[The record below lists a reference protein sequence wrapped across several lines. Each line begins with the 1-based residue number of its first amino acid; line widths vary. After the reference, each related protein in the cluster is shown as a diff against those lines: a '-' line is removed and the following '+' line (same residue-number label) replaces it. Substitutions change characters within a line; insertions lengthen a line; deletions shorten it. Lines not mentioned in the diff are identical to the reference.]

1 MGVALR
7 AAEWYNADMKG
18 TEVKDNYKWWALG
31 LLWVAF
37 FLQQGTRQLFGPS
50 VPAICASLGV
60 DKVAIGVVG
69 TVFAMTYGICV
80 PFAGL
85 TADLFN
91 RKWMVTIGVAVF
103 CLGIFASGF
112 VASIG
117 LLILTY
123 GILNGFGQTFY
134 YPSATSLVSQ
144 LHRESRATAISILQ
158 LGLYIGIVGC
168 GSLAGFL
175 AGRGGESWRLPFW
188 IFGGLGLAWAVAL
201 AVFLKDTKPVTAV
214 SQSNNLNNPNNRTT
228 SDKPSIREALIAV
241 VSKPT
246 AICVTLGL
254 AMMIYVD
261 IGFKNWMPTHLQNT
275 FMDAC
280 PYLQRWSGLHAV
292 LWHYL
297 GAIIGVLVG
306 SRIGDRLVKGRPGIR
321 LELGVAG
328 LGLAIPFIVWMALSP
343 TFLQCCI
350 AMFVFGVFRGVYDSN
365 FMASFFDVVNPR
377 YHASGVGIMMCV
389 AFLFGSLSSTVLPW
403 IAKVLN
409 GNMAYSMA
417 SLAGF
422 YLVGG
427 LILVLSRVRFLKR
440 DLAQR

>member
-1 MGVALR
+1 MN
-7 AAEWYNADMKG
+7 EK
-18 TEVKDNYKWWALG
+18 NYKWWALA

-50 VPAICASLGV
+50 VPSICASFGV
-60 DKVAIGVVG
+60 DKVALGVVG

-91 RKWMVTIGVAVF
+91 RKWMVTIGVAIF
-103 CLGIFASGF
+103 CGGIFLSGF
-112 VASIG
+112 VASVG

-144 LHRESRATAISILQ
+144 LHKESRATAISILQ

-168 GSLAGFL
+168 GSLAGFV
-175 AGRGGESWRLPFW
+175 AGKGGESWRMPFW

-201 AVFLKDTKPVTAV
+201 VFFLKDTKPVASTV
-214 SQSNNLNNPNNRTT
+214 GLNLQPQPQ
-228 SDKPSIREALIAV
+228 KPSIREAISAV
-241 VSKPT
+241 FSKPT
-246 AICVTLGL
+246 AICVILGL

-261 IGFKNWMPTHLQNT
+261 IGFKNWMPSHLQET
-275 FMDAC
+275 FGRDC
-280 PYLQRWSGLHAV
+280 PFLKQWAGLHAV
-292 LWHYL
+292 LWHYV
-297 GAIIGVLVG
+297 GAIVGVLVG

-321 LELGVAG
+321 LEMGIAG
-328 LGLAIPFIVWMALSP
+328 LGLAIPFIVWMAMTQS
-343 TFLQCCI
+343 
-350 AMFVFGVFRGVYDSN
+350 FVFCCVAMLGFGLFRGVYDSN

-377 YHASGVGIMMCV
+377 YHASGVGIMMCI

-403 IAKVLN
+403 LAKMLG
-409 GNMAYSMA
+409 GNMAWSMS

-422 YLVGG
+422 YLIGA
-427 LILVLSRVRFLKR
+427 LVIFLARACFLGR
-440 DLAQR
+440 DYEKLG

>member
-1 MGVALR
+1 MN
-7 AAEWYNADMKG
+7 EKS
-18 TEVKDNYKWWALG
+18 YKWWALA

-50 VPAICASLGV
+50 VPSICASFGV
-60 DKVAIGVVG
+60 DKVALGVVG

-103 CLGIFASGF
+103 CLGIFLSGF
-112 VASIG
+112 VASVG

-144 LHRESRATAISILQ
+144 LHKESRATAISILQ

-168 GSLAGFL
+168 GSLAGFV
-175 AGRGGESWRLPFW
+175 AGRGGESWRTPFLV
-188 IFGGLGLAWAVAL
+188 FGGIGLAWAVAL
-201 AVFLKDTKPVTAV
+201 VFFLKDTKPVAV
-214 SQSNNLNNPNNRTT
+214 AGAVA
-228 SDKPSIREALIAV
+228 KPSIKEAVRAV
-241 VSKPT
+241 FAKPT
-246 AICVTLGL
+246 AICVILGL

-261 IGFKNWMPTHLQNT
+261 IGFKNWMPSHLQET
-275 FMDAC
+275 FGNAC
-280 PYLQRWSGLHAV
+280 PFLKQWAGLHAV

-297 GAIIGVLVG
+297 GAIVGVLAG
-306 SRIGDRLVKGRPGIR
+306 SRFGDRLVKGRPGIR
-321 LELGVAG
+321 LELGIAG
-328 LGLAIPFIVWMALSP
+328 LGLAIPFIVWMAMTQSFVL
-343 TFLQCCI
+343 CCV
-350 AMFVFGVFRGVYDSN
+350 AMLGFGLFRGVYDSN

-377 YHASGVGIMMCV
+377 YHASGCGIMMCI

-403 IAKVLN
+403 LAKLLG
-409 GNMAYSMA
+409 GNMAWSMS
-417 SLAGF
+417 SLGGF
-422 YLVGG
+422 YLVGA
-427 LILVLSRVRFLKR
+427 LVILLARTCFLKR
-440 DLAQR
+440 DYERS

>member
-1 MGVALR
+1 
-7 AAEWYNADMKG
+7 MK
-18 TEVKDNYKWWALG
+18 KLDYKWTALL

-50 VPAICASLGV
+50 VPAICGSLGI

-85 TADLFN
+85 TADLLN
-91 RKWMVTIGVAVF
+91 RKWMVTCGVAIF
-103 CLGIFASGF
+103 CLGIFLSGF
-112 VASIG
+112 VASVG

-144 LHRESRATAISILQ
+144 LHKESRATAISILQ

-175 AGRGGESWRLPFW
+175 AGRGGDSWRTPFW
-188 IFGGLGLAWAVAL
+188 IFGGIGLAWVFVL
-201 AVFLKDTKPVTAV
+201 AFFLRDTKPVDAHFAEMRPPEGETGQKSANGGGGISAKCTKGETIVFAV
-214 SQSNNLNNPNNRTT
+214 
-228 SDKPSIREALIAV
+228 KAV
-241 VSKPT
+241 FTKPT
-246 AICVTLGL
+246 ALCVVIGL

-280 PYLQRWSGLHAV
+280 PYLKQWSGLHAV

-297 GAIIGVLVG
+297 GAIVGVLAG
-306 SRIGDRLVKGRPGIR
+306 SRFGDRLVKGRPGIR
-321 LELGVAG
+321 LELGIAG
-328 LGLAIPFIVWMALSP
+328 LGLAIPFIVWMALAP
-343 TFLQCCI
+343 TFSQCCL
-350 AMFVFGVFRGVYDSN
+350 AMLGFGFFRGIYDSN

-403 IAKVLN
+403 IAQELN
-409 GNMAYSMA
+409 GNMSYSMV
-417 SLAGF
+417 SLAAF
-422 YLVGG
+422 YLVGA
-427 LILVLSRVRFLKR
+427 LVILLARAVFLKR
-440 DLAQR
+440 DLVRA

>member
-1 MGVALR
+1 MQ
-7 AAEWYNADMKG
+7 DSK
-18 TEVKDNYKWWALG
+18 YKWWALA

-50 VPAICASLGV
+50 VPAMCASFGV

-91 RKWMVTIGVAVF
+91 RKWMVTIGVAIF
-103 CLGIFASGF
+103 CGGIFLSGF
-112 VASIG
+112 VASVG

-144 LHRESRATAISILQ
+144 LHKDSRATAISILQ

-168 GSLAGFL
+168 GALAGFV
-175 AGRGGESWRLPFW
+175 AGKGGESWRVPFW

-201 AVFLKDTKPVTAV
+201 AFFLKDTKPVDSTVDLDLRPRPQKA
-214 SQSNNLNNPNNRTT
+214 
-228 SDKPSIREALIAV
+228 SIREALSAV
-241 VSKPT
+241 FAKPT
-246 AICVTLGL
+246 AICIILGL

-261 IGFKNWMPTHLQNT
+261 IGFKNWMPSHLQAK
-275 FMDAC
+275 FLDAC
-280 PYLQRWSGLHAV
+280 PYLQRWAGLHAV
-292 LWHYL
+292 LWHYR
-297 GAIIGVLVG
+297 GAIVGVMVG
-306 SRIGDRLVKGRPGIR
+306 SRIGDRLVASHPGIR
-321 LELGVAG
+321 LELGIVG
-328 LGLAIPFIVWMALSP
+328 FVISIPFIVWMAMTQSFAL
-343 TFLQCCI
+343 CCV
-350 AMFVFGVFRGVYDSN
+350 AMLGFGLFRGVYDSN

-377 YHASGVGIMMCV
+377 YHASGVGIMMCI

-403 IAKVLN
+403 IAKLMD
-409 GNMAYSMA
+409 GNMSYSMA
-417 SLAGF
+417 SLAVF
-422 YLVGG
+422 Y
-427 LILVLSRVRFLKR
+427 VLGALTIVLARVRFLKR
-440 DLAQR
+440 DCEGK

>member
-1 MGVALR
+1 MN
-7 AAEWYNADMKG
+7 EK
-18 TEVKDNYKWWALG
+18 NYKWWALA

-50 VPAICASLGV
+50 VPSICASFGV
-60 DKVAIGVVG
+60 DKVALGVVG

-80 PFAGL
+80 PFAGI
-85 TADLFN
+85 TADIFN

-103 CLGIFASGF
+103 CLGIFLSGF
-112 VASIG
+112 VASVG

-144 LHRESRATAISILQ
+144 LHKESRATAISILQ

-168 GSLAGFL
+168 GSLAGFV
-175 AGRGGESWRLPFW
+175 AGKGGESWRTPFW
-188 IFGGLGLAWAVAL
+188 VFGGIGLAWAVAL
-201 AVFLKDTKPVTAV
+201 AFFLKDTKPVAV
-214 SQSNNLNNPNNRTT
+214 AGAVA
-228 SDKPSIREALIAV
+228 KPSIKEAIKAV
-241 VSKPT
+241 VAKPT
-246 AICVTLGL
+246 AICVILGL

-261 IGFKNWMPTHLQNT
+261 IGFKNWMPSHLQET
-275 FMDAC
+275 FGSAC
-280 PYLQRWSGLHAV
+280 PFLKRWAGLHAV

-297 GAIIGVLVG
+297 GAVVGILIG

-321 LELGVAG
+321 LELGIAG
-328 LGLAIPFIVWMALSP
+328 LALAIPFIIWMAMTQS
-343 TFLQCCI
+343 FAFCCV
-350 AMFVFGVFRGVYDSN
+350 AMLGFGVFRGVYDSN

-377 YHASGVGIMMCV
+377 YHASGCGIMMCI

-403 IAKVLN
+403 LASKLG
-409 GNMAYSMA
+409 GNMAWSMS

-422 YLVGG
+422 YFLGALV
-427 LILVLSRVRFLKR
+427 ILLARVLFLSRDYENRT
-440 DLAQR
+440 

>member
-1 MGVALR
+1 MN
-7 AAEWYNADMKG
+7 EK
-18 TEVKDNYKWWALG
+18 NYKWWALA

-50 VPAICASLGV
+50 VPSICASFGV
-60 DKVAIGVVG
+60 DKVALGVVG

-103 CLGIFASGF
+103 CLGIFLSGF
-112 VASIG
+112 VASVG

-144 LHRESRATAISILQ
+144 LHKESRATAISILQ

-168 GSLAGFL
+168 GSLAGFV
-175 AGRGGESWRLPFW
+175 AGRGGESWRTPFLV
-188 IFGGLGLAWAVAL
+188 FGGIGLAWAVAL
-201 AVFLKDTKPVTAV
+201 VFFLKDTKPVAV
-214 SQSNNLNNPNNRTT
+214 AGAVA
-228 SDKPSIREALIAV
+228 KPSIKEAVRAV
-241 VSKPT
+241 FAKPT
-246 AICVTLGL
+246 AICVILGL

-261 IGFKNWMPTHLQNT
+261 IGFKNWMPSHLQET
-275 FMDAC
+275 FGNAC
-280 PYLQRWSGLHAV
+280 PFLKQWAGLHAV

-297 GAIIGVLVG
+297 GAIVGVLAG
-306 SRIGDRLVKGRPGIR
+306 SRFGDRLVKGRPGIR
-321 LELGVAG
+321 LELGIAG
-328 LGLAIPFIVWMALSP
+328 LGLAIPFIVWMAMTQSFVL
-343 TFLQCCI
+343 CCV
-350 AMFVFGVFRGVYDSN
+350 AMLGFGLFRGIYDSN

-377 YHASGVGIMMCV
+377 YHASGCGIMMCI

-403 IAKVLN
+403 LAKLLG
-409 GNMAYSMA
+409 GNMAWSMS
-417 SLAGF
+417 SLGGF
-422 YLVGG
+422 YLVGA
-427 LILVLSRVRFLKR
+427 LVILLARTCFLKR
-440 DLAQR
+440 DYERS